1 MSQSPLRTEIAD
13 GIARL
18 TLATPDTGNSIDPA
32 TALALKETAAEL
44 AARDDVRV
52 VVLAAEGRFFCVG
65 GNIEF
70 FASADDPRAALHA
83 LATDLHDGLLGLAAL
98 DAPVIARVHGAAAGA
113 GMSLVCAADI
123 AIGAPGASFT
133 VAYTGIGLSPDGG
146 SSWLLPRIVGRRTAA
161 ELMLT
166 NRRVK
171 ADEAKALGLL
181 TEVVASEEE
190 LDARVD
196 ELAAKLA
203 AGPLAAHGAV
213 KRLLD
218 SSATTGFA
226 DQLAAEADSIATLA
240 ASPTGVEGAAA
251 FLAKRPPVFP

>member
-1 MSQSPLRTEIAD
+1 MSPLRTEIAD

-32 TALALKETAAEL
+32 MALALKETAAEL
-44 AARDDVRV
+44 ATRDDVRV

-70 FASADDPRAALHA
+70 FASADDPHAALHG

-123 AIGAPGASFT
+123 AIGGPGASFT

-181 TEVVASEEE
+181 TEVVAEDE

-203 AGPLAAHGAV
+203 AGPVRAHGAV

-218 SSATTGFA
+218 SSATSRFA

>member
-1 MSQSPLRTEIAD
+1 MSPSPLRTEIAD

-18 TLATPDTGNSIDPA
+18 TLATPANGNSIDPA
-32 TALALKETAAEL
+32 MAGALKDAAAEL

-52 VVLAAEGRFFCVG
+52 VVLAGEGRFFCVG
-65 GNIEF
+65 GSIDY

-98 DAPVIARVHGAAAGA
+98 DAPVVAKVQGAAAGA
-113 GMSLVCAADI
+113 GMSLVCAADL
-123 AIGAPGASFT
+123 AIGGPGASFT

-146 SSWLLPRIVGRRTAA
+146 SSWLLPRLVGRRVAA

-171 ADEAKALGLL
+171 ADEARALGLL
-181 TEVVASEEE
+181 NEVVPEEE

-196 ELAAKLA
+196 EIAEKLA
-203 AGPLAAHGAV
+203 AGPVAAHGAV

-218 SSATTGFA
+218 RSATATLA
-226 DQLAAEADSIATLA
+226 DQLQAEADSIADLA
-240 ASPTGVEGAAA
+240 GSPTGVEGAAA

>member
-32 TALALKETAAEL
+32 MALALKDTAAEL
-44 AARDDVRV
+44 ATRDDVRV

-65 GNIEF
+65 GNIEY
-70 FASADDPRAALHA
+70 FASADDPRAALHG
-83 LATDLHDGLLGLAAL
+83 LATDLHAGLLGLAAL

-123 AIGAPGASFT
+123 AIGGPGASFT

-171 ADEAKALGLL
+171 ADEAKTLGFL
-181 TEVVASEEE
+181 TEVVSEEE

-218 SSATTGFA
+218 SSATAGFA
-226 DQLAAEADSIATLA
+226 EQLAAEADSIATLA